1 MAHNIGE
8 EIAGTYLKTILNC
21 EFVEYNLYTNDVQG
35 EIDVVGVNN
44 VDKKVYVCE
53 VAVHLTTGLQYTK
66 NGRPNNTNKLI
77 EKFEKDIDYANKRFD
92 KSYKKIFMF
101 WSPIVRNQKAG
112 SCNNQL
118 ESIIKVKE
126 HLKNKLGVD
135 LELVVNDDFKKCL
148 DELKKYSG
156 EQTEELR
163 TPILR
168 FMQIEEKLSKHLLG
182 KRIPELIVSKF

>member
-77 EKFEKDIDYANKRFD
+77 DKFEKDIDYANKRFD

-101 WSPIVRNQKAG
+101 WSPIVKNQKVG
-112 SCNNQL
+112 TSNNQL
-118 ESIIKVKE
+118 ESIVKVKE
-126 HLKNKLGVD
+126 HLKNKLGVN
-135 LELVVNDDFKKCL
+135 LELIVNEDFKKCL
-148 DELKKYSG
+148 SELRKYSG

-168 FMQIEEKLSKHLLG
+168 FMQIEEKLNKHTSK
-182 KRIPELIVSKF
+182 K